1 MRKPGPATSTRSTP
15 APSRACSAAASRS
28 ATARG
33 GALTHGGQQQRG
45 VRRVVAEVG
54 ALRALEGR
62 AARRPGARPRRRRR
76 RRRGRRRAGRREGSP
91 ARSVM
96 VGLARQDLV
105 GPVELLEQ
113 HDARELVR
121 EGQRPER
128 QPVVQRSS
136 AIPNGPPTT
145 KQTSRPACRR
155 SSTSAAKRSESYARP
170 PRSSRQTHARVGDA
184 PRERGVVAHLDLVD
198 AGVPGEELRVVRD
211 VVGVGRAQA
220 SHRQDRVAH
229 RCDTTRA

>member
-1 MRKPGPATSTRSTP
+1 
-15 APSRACSAAASRS
+15 
-28 ATARG
+28 
-33 GALTHGGQQQRG
+33 
-45 VRRVVAEVG
+45 
-54 ALRALEGR
+54 
-62 AARRPGARPRRRRR
+62 
-76 RRRGRRRAGRREGSP
+76 
-91 ARSVM
+91 M

-128 QPVVQRSS
+128 QPVVPALQRD
-136 AIPNGPPTT
+136 PE
-145 KQTSRPACRR
+145 RPADHEADVPARLPALLHERR
-155 SSTSAAKRSESYARP
+155 EALRLVCAAAAVEQAD
-170 PRSSRQTHARVGDA
+170 PRAFGDA

-229 RCDTTRA
+229 RCDTTHA